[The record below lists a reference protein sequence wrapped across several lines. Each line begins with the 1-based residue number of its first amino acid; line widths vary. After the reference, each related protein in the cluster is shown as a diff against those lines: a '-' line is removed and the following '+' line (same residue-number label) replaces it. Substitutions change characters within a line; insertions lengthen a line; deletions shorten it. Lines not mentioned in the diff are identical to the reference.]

1 MSQVQ
6 VYVYADLRQFTGGA
20 AAVEI
25 DVEPGQTI
33 ATVLDRLGIPRERT
47 KIAFVNH
54 RAAEPDQA
62 LTGGE
67 RVDLFSA
74 IGGG

>member
-1 MSQVQ
+1 MSKVQ

-20 AAVEI
+20 AALEV
-25 DVEPGQTI
+25 DAEPGQTV
-33 ATVLDRLGIPRERT
+33 AALLARLGIPRERT
-47 KIAFVNH
+47 KIVFVNH
-54 RAAEPDQA
+54 RAAQPDRV
-62 LTGGE
+62 LKGGE

>member
-20 AAVEI
+20 AAVEV

-33 ATVLDRLGIPRERT
+33 ATVLDRLGIPRQRT

-54 RAAEPDQA
+54 RAAGPDQA

>member
-1 MSQVQ
+1 MSRVQ

-20 AAVEI
+20 AGREI
-25 DVEPGQTI
+25 DVEPGQTV
-33 ATVLDRLGIPRERT
+33 ATVLDRLGIPRQRA

-67 RVDLFSA
+67 RLDVFSA

>member
-1 MSQVQ
+1 MHKVQ

-20 AAVEI
+20 AAV
-25 DVEPGQTI
+25 DVAVEPGQTI
-33 ATVLDRLGIPRERT
+33 ATLLERLGIPRERT
-47 KIAFVNH
+47 KIVFVNS
-54 RAAEPDQA
+54 RAVDPDRA
-62 LTGGE
+62 LEGGE

>member
-1 MSQVQ
+1 MSKVQ
-6 VYVYADLRQFTGGA
+6 VYLYADLRQFTGGA
-20 AAVEI
+20 AAVEF

-33 ATVLDRLGIPRERT
+33 ATLLDRLGIPRERT
-47 KIAFVNH
+47 KVVFVNS
-54 RAAEPDQA
+54 RAAEPDRA
-62 LTGGE
+62 LNGGE

>member
-1 MSQVQ
+1 
-6 VYVYADLRQFTGGA
+6 
-20 AAVEI
+20 VEV
-25 DVEPGQTI
+25 DVEPGQTL

-54 RAAEPDQA
+54 RAAEPDRV

>member
-1 MSQVQ
+1 MSKVQ
-6 VYVYADLRQFTGGA
+6 VYVYADLRQFIGGA
-20 AAVEI
+20 AAVEF

-33 ATVLDRLGIPRERT
+33 ATLLDRLGIPRERT
-47 KIAFVNH
+47 KVVFVNH
-54 RAAEPDQA
+54 RAAELDRA
-62 LTGGE
+62 LSGGE

>member
-6 VYVYADLRQFTGGA
+6 VHVYADLRQFTGGA

-47 KIAFVNH
+47 KIAFVNS
-54 RAAEPDQA
+54 RAAEPDRV

>member
-1 MSQVQ
+1 MPQVQ
-6 VYVYADLRQFTGGA
+6 VHVYADLRRFTGGA
-20 AAVEI
+20 AAVDV
-25 DVEPGQTI
+25 DVEPGQTV

-54 RAAEPDQA
+54 RAAEPDRV

>member
-1 MSQVQ
+1 MSKVQ
-6 VYVYADLRQFTGGA
+6 VHVYADLRQFTGA
-20 AAVEI
+20 AAVEF

-33 ATVLDRLGIPRERT
+33 ATLLDRLGIPRERT
-47 KIAFVNH
+47 KVVFVNS
-54 RAAEPDQA
+54 RPAEPDRA
-62 LTGGE
+62 LNGGE

>member
-1 MSQVQ
+1 MRKVH

-20 AAVEI
+20 AAVEF
-25 DVEPGQTI
+25 DLEPGLTI
-33 ATVLDRLGIPRERT
+33 AALLDRLGIPRERT
-47 KIAFVNH
+47 KIVFVNS
-54 RAAEPDQA
+54 RAAELERA
-62 LTGGE
+62 LNAGD

>member
-6 VYVYADLRQFTGGA
+6 VYVYADLRQYTGGA

-47 KIAFVNH
+47 KIALVNH
-54 RAAEPDQA
+54 RAAEPDCV

>member
-1 MSQVQ
+1 MSKVQ
-6 VYVYADLRQFTGGA
+6 VHVYADLRQFTGGA
-20 AAVEI
+20 PAVEF

-33 ATVLDRLGIPRERT
+33 AGLLERLGIPRERT
-47 KIAFVNH
+47 KIVFVNH
-54 RAAEPDQA
+54 RAAEPDRV
-62 LTGGE
+62 LEGGE